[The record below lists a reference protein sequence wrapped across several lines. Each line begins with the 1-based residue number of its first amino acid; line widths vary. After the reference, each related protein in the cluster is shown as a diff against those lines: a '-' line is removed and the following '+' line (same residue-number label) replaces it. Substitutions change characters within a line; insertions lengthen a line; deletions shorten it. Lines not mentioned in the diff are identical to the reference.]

1 MAHGQESSSTQA
13 AGAGAAALCANGCGF
28 YGSAATENMCSK
40 CYRDHLKATDIDMAA
55 PGPAV
60 EGKTTVKADDVAN
73 LALNLKT
80 SLSLQD
86 HSAAAAAE
94 APAAKAP
101 AKKPTRCMACKKK
114 VGLLGFAC
122 RCGGTFC
129 SLHRYVDG
137 HACDF
142 DYKKVDREKIAKQN
156 PLVVAPKIDNKI

>member
-1 MAHGQESSSTQA
+1 CARTA
-13 AGAGAAALCANGCGF
+13 AGSMGAPRPRTCAP
-28 YGSAATENMCSK
+28 SATATTS
-40 CYRDHLKATDIDMAA
+40 RPPTRLPPA
-55 PGPAV
+55 PPSRG
-60 EGKTTVKADDVAN
+60 ETKIKADDVAN
-73 LALNLKT
+73 LAFNLKT

-94 APAAKAP
+94 APTAKTPAAEAS

-137 HACDF
+137 HACNF
-142 DYKKVDREKIAKQN
+142 DYKKVDREKIAQQN
-156 PLVVAPKIDNKI
+156 PLVVAPKIHNKI